1 VPEVTVLLHKLPFD
15 VISGR
20 SRSVAI
26 GAPREGVVTGQQ
38 ARISSVA
45 NRSTSILCVT
55 LLGAAMLAACG
66 TVTKI
71 PNAWRNPAHE
81 GMPFKKIFVIGVGKN
96 DANRRLFEDQFAA
109 VLSGHG
115 AVASPS
121 YGALPHS
128 ERLSEE
134 QVRGAI
140 EGGGYDGVIV
150 TRLLGVEEKTE
161 YIPPRT
167 YTVPRHYGGYYNYYG
182 TTWDVVHQPGY
193 FETHTIVRLETNL
206 YDVGSGELV
215 WSGQSETFNP
225 DSLEDIIDSAT
236 QAVAKRL
243 GDESLIP

>member
-1 VPEVTVLLHKLPFD
+1 MHDTLAGLSYARL
-15 VISGR
+15 IGRLRAGASG
-20 SRSVAI
+20 
-26 GAPREGVVTGQQ
+26 GNGVQSSYSSIRFASI
-38 ARISSVA
+38 ARIA
-45 NRSTSILCVT
+45 AAI
-55 LLGAAMLAACG
+55 LGAALLAACG

-81 GMPFKKIFVIGVGKN
+81 GAPFQKVFVIGVGKN
-96 DANRRLFEDQFAA
+96 DLNRRLFEDQFAA
-109 VLSGHG
+109 VLSAGG

-121 YGALPHS
+121 YGALPQS
-128 ERLSEE
+128 ERLTEA

-140 EGGGYDGVIV
+140 EGDDYDGVIV
-150 TRLLGVEEKTE
+150 TRLLGVEEETE
-161 YIPPRT
+161 YVRPRT
-167 YTVPRHYGGYYNYYG
+167 YTVPRHHGYYGYYG
-182 TTWDVVHQPGY
+182 SSWDVVHEPGY

-206 YDVGSGELV
+206 YDVGTGELV